1 MFFGIVALTTT
12 ADDARGRA
20 RLTEAHG
27 VVVTRG
33 SPSLPL
39 RSVPQQRGFHCIMA
53 ELIQF
58 FGMNHQTFSE
68 KQLRRFGQW
77 VNAAVL
83 IEGPLENAI
92 STCFLEHTR
101 QVKINRVIAPY
112 LSREAKD
119 KSHA

>member
-1 MFFGIVALTTT
+1 MESSSPEEVLRYLCAVFPSFEKWWK
-12 ADDARGRA
+12 DAER
-20 RLTEAHG
+20 E
-27 VVVTRG
+27 
-33 SPSLPL
+33 PL
-39 RSVPQQRGFHCIMA
+39 DTKRGFHCIMA

-112 LSREAKD
+112 LSRAAKD